1 MNLDILIFTQQIEV
15 LNFQM
20 ASSGYIFDIKK
31 YSVNDG
37 PGIRTTVFLKGC
49 PLVCSWCHNPES
61 QRNEPE
67 EIENCSFRWNLHADH
82 SKKNTVG
89 AKILIDEV
97 IREIEKDRM
106 FYEESKGGVTFS
118 GGEPMLQ
125 LDFLSSVLTEC
136 RARDIHTAIDTTG
149 YAPYTDFE
157 KIYDSTNI
165 FLYDLKLMD
174 DELHYEYCGV
184 SNKLIHENL
193 RKLTE
198 RGRKV
203 ILRIPVIPT
212 ITATEKNISSMIEFI
227 SSLKNICE
235 IDLLP
240 FHNTAK
246 SKYERM
252 KKLNKVAELIPP
264 TDDYMN
270 ELKNRFSLLN
280 IPVKIG
286 G

>member
-1 MNLDILIFTQQIEV
+1 MQV
-15 LNFQM
+15 
-20 ASSGYIFDIKK
+20 SGYIFDIKK

-49 PLVCSWCHNPES
+49 PLVCAWCHNPES

-67 EIENCSFRWNLHADH
+67 EIENCSFRWNLHHDFE
-82 SKKNTVG
+82 KKNIVG
-89 AKILIDEV
+89 AKIFVDEV
-97 IREIEKDRM
+97 IKEIEKDRM

-125 LDFLSSVLTEC
+125 LGFLYSVLSEC
-136 RARDIHTAIDTTG
+136 KTRDINTAIDTTG
-149 YAPYTDFE
+149 YAPYDDFQSIYGLTD
-157 KIYDSTNI
+157 I

-174 DELHYEYCGV
+174 ENLHYEYCGV

-198 RGRKV
+198 LGSKV
-203 ILRIPVIPT
+203 VLRIPIIPT
-212 ITATEKNISSMIEFI
+212 ITATEKNIGSMIDFI
-227 SSLKNICE
+227 SSLKNIRE

-240 FHNTAK
+240 FHTTAK

-252 KKLNKVAELIPP
+252 KKLNKVAELTPP
-264 TDDYMN
+264 TEDYMN
-270 ELKNRFSLLN
+270 ELKNKFTKLN